1 MMTGREQVGVEAV
14 HDAAQPIGAGD
25 TEVELGKA
33 TQKAQVSLAPID
45 NVLVIVAAR
54 DRPAHHQ
61 EQHLAQRIGDLPG
74 LPRILDLRKVIEQ
87 QAQPRL
93 G

>member
-1 MMTGREQVGVEAV
+1 
-14 HDAAQPIGAGD
+14 
-25 TEVELGKA
+25 VELGKA
-33 TQKAQVSLAPID
+33 AQKRQMRVTPID
-45 NVLVIVAAR
+45 DVIIVVAVR

-61 EQHLAQRIGDLPG
+61 EQNLAKRIGYFPG
-74 LPRILDLRKVIEQ
+74 LPRILDLRKMVEQ

>member
-1 MMTGREQVGVEAV
+1 MELGE
-14 HDAAQPIGAGD
+14 AAQ
-25 TEVELGKA
+25 ER
-33 TQKAQVSLAPID
+33 QMRLAPID
-45 NVLVIVAAR
+45 DVLVIVAAR

-61 EQHLAQRIGDLPG
+61 EQHLGQRIGDLPG
-74 LPRILDLRKVIEQ
+74 LPRILDLREVIEQ